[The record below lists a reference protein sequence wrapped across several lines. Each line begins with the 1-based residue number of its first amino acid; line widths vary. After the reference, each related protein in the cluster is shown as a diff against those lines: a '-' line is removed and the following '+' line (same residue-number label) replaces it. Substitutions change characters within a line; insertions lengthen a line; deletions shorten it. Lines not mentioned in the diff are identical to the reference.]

1 RIFYWR
7 RWTPSVILTRSL
19 ISIRRISSTEFDC
32 CKRNLACRTPGLRA
46 LSQSRQHDAKNQ
58 TRRANCA
65 RADKEHSVGIHQR
78 MAMMR
83 EIFDQNSG
91 RTFQDFSKP
100 YVSRRQ
106 ERVLRR
112 CIADAGQAR
121 HVSDQ
126 GHAGKGPSKIVRRQD
141 RAEGDDVRT
150 MKSHNG
156 VGSYPDCLDG
166 SPCDQRLEIAESD

>member
-1 RIFYWR
+1 MQRIKPGAPIAPAPIKN
-7 RWTPSVILTRSL
+7 TP
-19 ISIRRISSTEFDC
+19 
-32 CKRNLACRTPGLRA
+32 
-46 LSQSRQHDAKNQ
+46 
-58 TRRANCA
+58 
-65 RADKEHSVGIHQR
+65 GIHQR

-83 EIFDQNSG
+83 EIFDQSSG

-106 ERVLRR
+106 ERVLR
-112 CIADAGQAR
+112 CCVADAGQAR

-126 GHAGKGPSKIVRRQD
+126 GHSGKGPSKIVRSQD

-150 MKSHNG
+150 MKSHDG
-156 VGSYPDCLDG
+156 VGSYPECLDG